1 MTETVYLRK
10 QKEKREK
17 GNYSYILWSFLDLK
31 PEKKQKQMHLKKIV
45 FNYYYYYFLNNVI

>member
-31 PEKKQKQMHLKKIV
+31 PEKKQKQMHLKNCIQLLLLLFFK
-45 FNYYYYYFLNNVI
+45 